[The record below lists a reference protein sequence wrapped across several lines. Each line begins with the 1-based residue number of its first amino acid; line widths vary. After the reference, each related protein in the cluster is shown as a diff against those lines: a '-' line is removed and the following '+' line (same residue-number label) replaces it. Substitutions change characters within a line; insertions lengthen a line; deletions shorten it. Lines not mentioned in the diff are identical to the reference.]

1 MRCYTGWSDDINSL
15 QVVMTYATDHKYRF
29 RCLPWFLHKWY
40 LNRYVFDGVA
50 RKNWKVNEVYMW
62 HQYVDLS
69 SNGYESPMEQL
80 YRLFVEYGID
90 DTFVQLSTIAKS
102 SADMFLLHKSLY
114 NTTYDP
120 YLIARKI
127 EDSISEDIA
136 LYKSNPDI
144 SLDRI
149 ISAATYDLLY
159 GMSVYI
165 KKKN

>member
-1 MRCYTGWSDDINSL
+1 
-15 QVVMTYATDHKYRF
+15 
-29 RCLPWFLHKWY
+29 
-40 LNRYVFDGVA
+40 
-50 RKNWKVNEVYMW
+50 
-62 HQYVDLS
+62 
-69 SNGYESPMEQL
+69 MEQL